1 MASISACV
9 PCSVTSR
16 LVVTSVAL
24 KPDGTFSSSICV
36 TVRVVSAMSRATI
49 VTVAISTPSGSVQP
63 SGTGMV

>member
-1 MASISACV
+1 MDAVCTKRGKNEMDY
-9 PCSVTSR
+9 VTH
-16 LVVTSVAL
+16 L

-36 TVRVVSAMSRATI
+36 TVRVVSAISRATI